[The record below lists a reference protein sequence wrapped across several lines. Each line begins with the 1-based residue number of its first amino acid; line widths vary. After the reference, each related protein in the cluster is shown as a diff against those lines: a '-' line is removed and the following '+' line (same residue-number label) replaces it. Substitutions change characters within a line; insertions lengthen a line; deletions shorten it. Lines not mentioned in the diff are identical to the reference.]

1 VVADGYHPPV
11 EEYLHA
17 VYDLEEDGVP
27 VIRARIAERL
37 GYSAPSVTEMVRR
50 LVDEGYLRV
59 QNRSLRLTTKGREL
73 AESVVRRH
81 RLAER
86 LLTDVIGLEWY
97 KAHREAGRWEHVI
110 SDDVE
115 EKLRALLGNPVTCPH
130 GNPIPGEPRP
140 PALATMRPLTAC
152 EVGERV
158 RIDRVN
164 ETLEWDYES
173 LAYLDD
179 HGVRPGA
186 VLEIRSRAPDGTLTV
201 RAGADTVALSPAL
214 AANLFTADASE
225 EGS

>member
-50 LVDEGYLRV
+50 LVEEGYLKV
-59 QNRSLRLTTKGREL
+59 QDRSLRLTPKGREL

-86 LLTDVIGLEWY
+86 LLCDVIGLEWY

-115 EKLRALLGNPVTCPH
+115 EKLRALLGDPATCPH
-130 GNPIPGEPRP
+130 GNPIPGAPRP
-140 PALATMRPLTAC
+140 ADLRGMRPLTAC

-186 VLEIRSRAPDGTLTV
+186 VLTIRSRAPDGTLTV
-201 RAGADTVALSPAL
+201 EAGADTVALSPGL
-214 AANLFTADASE
+214 AANLFTAA
-225 EGS
+225 